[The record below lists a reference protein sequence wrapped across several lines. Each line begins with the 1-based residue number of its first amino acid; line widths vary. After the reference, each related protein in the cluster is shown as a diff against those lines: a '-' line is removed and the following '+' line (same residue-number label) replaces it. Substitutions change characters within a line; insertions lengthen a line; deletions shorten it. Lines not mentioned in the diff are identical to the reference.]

1 MNSTRCPVCAVA
13 AKRKIRWF
21 TTNSKQYYSV
31 SLCQSHGLVKGKI
44 RMKKTEN
51 DTFYVIKTIKLIDTA
66 DAKKIQEKQESLRI
80 RRQLRRKRSKEK

>member
-1 MNSTRCPVCAVA
+1 MP

-31 SLCQSHGLVKGKI
+31 SLCQKHGLVKGKI
-44 RMKKTEN
+44 RMKKTDQN
-51 DTFYVIKTIKLIDTA
+51 TFYVVKTIKLIDKK

-80 RRQLRRKRSKEK
+80 KRQLRKSRGKEG